1 MLNSKNNPKKSLK
14 ALAALVAVL
23 ICLLALASCKKEE
36 VLKGGGSSE
45 ATAVTDTAA
54 KEPEEQGDIEYSLE
68 HLKSA
73 VKAWQNFTNY
83 GAPCDLTG
91 GIVYE
96 EAKKYMTV
104 EQSQW
109 CADLRAVDCCGSIAE
124 AKAHLAK
131 YLDKSMYGNFSSESF
146 VEYRGLLYVVI
157 GGVGFVEYDV
167 DGINADSVQRTDKD
181 KIYLTAKEY
190 NSGGVDYTNM
200 RIDFEYIDGAY
211 KITNVTEAK

>member
-23 ICLLALASCKKEE
+23 ICLLALSSCKKDD
-36 VLKGGGSSE
+36 VLKGGGSEE
-45 ATAVTDTAA
+45 AAVTDTAA
-54 KEPEEQGDIEYSLE
+54 KEQEEQGDIEYSLE

-73 VKAWQNFTNY
+73 VKAWQNYDNY
-83 GAPCDLTG
+83 GAACDLTD

-131 YLDKSMYGNFSSESF
+131 YLDKSMYENFSSESF

-167 DGINADSVQRTDKD
+167 DGITADSVQRTDKD
-181 KIYLTAKEY
+181 KIYLTVKEY
-190 NSGGVDYTNM
+190 NSGGFDYTNM
-200 RIDFEYIDGAY
+200 RIDFECVDGVY
-211 KITNVTEAK
+211 KIANVTEAK